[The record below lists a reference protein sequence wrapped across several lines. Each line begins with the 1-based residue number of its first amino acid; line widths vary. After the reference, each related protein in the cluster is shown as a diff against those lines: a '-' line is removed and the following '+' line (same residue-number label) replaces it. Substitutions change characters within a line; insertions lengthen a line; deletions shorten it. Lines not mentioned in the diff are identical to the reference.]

1 MVKAIAKEIGSE
13 TARMTVLVS
22 KEKAKEGA
30 QLVELTSAEVAVS
43 EIVFTEDDLDHAEQQ
58 IYA

>member
-1 MVKAIAKEIGSE
+1 MA
-13 TARMTVLVS
+13 VLVS
-22 KEKAKEGA
+22 KEKAREGV

-43 EIVFTEDDLDHAEQQ
+43 EIVFTEDDLDHAGPQ